1 MNEKNK
7 WRISNQSLY
16 QSTRQASFTVGATRM
31 VVEDRVYAFS
41 PARSE
46 RILRMAGTGIYY
58 SVVPLDPYQH
68 RLLCYEYCDDALE
81 LRPFD
86 YYRNA
91 LVLGCGGGAIPRWL
105 LEKYPDLAVDVV
117 DRSAKMIE
125 ISQTYF
131 LFRWE
136 DSDRLRY
143 VCTDAQEY
151 EAPAYPYQFI
161 FCDMFNGTDLA
172 PFVYTKSYA
181 AKLRRMMS
189 EDGMLAINCGW
200 GHLNEI
206 LAAYR
211 SAFAYVEVVNRPSWQ
226 TEVVR
231 ASGSRF

>member
-1 MNEKNK
+1 M
-7 WRISNQSLY
+7 L
-16 QSTRQASFTVGATRM
+16 
-31 VVEDRVYAFS
+31 VEDRIYAFS

-46 RILRMAGTGIYY
+46 RILRLAGTGIYY

-86 YYRNA
+86 FYRHA

-105 LEKYPDLAVDVV
+105 LEKYPDLTVDVV

-125 ISQTYF
+125 VCRTYF

-143 VCTDAQEY
+143 ICTDAKEY
-151 EAPAYPYQFI
+151 EPPEEPYQFI
-161 FCDMFNGTDLA
+161 FCDLFNGTDLA
-172 PFVYTKSYA
+172 PFVYTGDYA
-181 AKLRRMMS
+181 VKLRQMMS
-189 EDGMLAINCGW
+189 DDGILAINCGW
-200 GHLNEI
+200 GHLPEI
-206 LAAYR
+206 EEAYR
-211 SAFAYVEVVNRPSWQ
+211 SAFAYVENVKRPSWQ

-231 ASGSRF
+231 ASDRRF